1 MGIWT
6 RRKFLQGSA
15 PAAALAGFGTARTAP
30 AAANVD
36 DGWRRGDLQHLVPG
50 ASHERIVIKCSFR
63 HPRTPPTLRVDERR
77 VRAQATDTEGRYFA
91 FDVAGLA
98 PDHTHILQ
106 LLDEGDE
113 ALTDSWPLAT
123 YPAPDASPDSVRL
136 LAYTCAGGYPT
147 YNTEP
152 EPFLSLALRQRLL
165 ARALSFR
172 PHAAIAIGDHV
183 YWDQRTQ
190 LESSRE
196 AVRERAEA
204 WYAQRGRLNQRLP
217 AKGTANEAV
226 IKQAVEPQFA
236 ELYGVMLRSTPS
248 YFVSDDHDY
257 YENDEATDRFVTLPP
272 HAYQL
277 SFARFTRELFMPE
290 FLPDPARPQLMSG
303 AGAGDRA
310 PGISESF
317 GTFRYGNLVEALIYD
332 CARFLSLKGDVA
344 GLVPPEAEAWLAAR
358 TADESVR
365 HLFHVPSHP
374 FGWSAGKWREWYPDV
389 ADVGE
394 GDTAVAQINTGGE
407 AFGLTTKRSKFLW
420 QRGWFLQHQRLLAA
434 LAAQNHRAGIV
445 ISGDLHA
452 TGHVKVAQSA
462 DLDLGANPVHA
473 ILAGPLG
480 TGRGW
485 PSASRGTVP
494 LIATGL
500 EVDEV
505 APVREKNG
513 FALFDIDPEEVTV
526 RLFEWRRGE
535 AEDEIDR
542 LMPYHTHVI
551 RRS

>member
-1 MGIWT
+1 MTIWT
-6 RRKFLQGSA
+6 RRKFIQGSGT
-15 PAAALAGFGTARTAP
+15 AAALSAVGSARAEP
-30 AAANVD
+30 ASTD
-36 DGWRRGDLQHLVPG
+36 DGWRKGDLQHLIPA
-50 ASHERIVIKCSFR
+50 ASHDRIVIKCSFNN
-63 HPRTPPTLRVDERR
+63 PRTPPVLRVGESRYL
-77 VRAQATDTEGRYFA
+77 ALTTDSESRYFA
-91 FDVAGLA
+91 FDVPGLE
-98 PDHTHILQ
+98 PNHTHILQ
-106 LLDEGDE
+106 LVDVGDVPV
-113 ALTDSWPLAT
+113 TDPWPVST
-123 YPAPDASPDSVRL
+123 YPAPDASPESVRL

-147 YNTEP
+147 YGSEP

-190 LESSRE
+190 LESDRE

-204 WYAQRGRLNQRLP
+204 WYAERGRLDQSLP

-226 IKQAVEPQFA
+226 IKNAVEPQFA
-236 ELYGVMLRSTPS
+236 DLYGVMLRSTPS

-277 SFARFTRELFMPE
+277 SFARFTRQLFMPE
-290 FLPDPARPQLMSG
+290 FLPDPARPRLMSG
-303 AGAGDRA
+303 SGAGDRE
-310 PGISESF
+310 PGVSESF

-344 GLVPPEAEAWLAAR
+344 GLVPPEAEAWLTAR
-358 TADESVR
+358 TADERVR

-407 AFGLTTKRSKFLW
+407 AFGLTTKRRKFLW
-420 QRGWFLQHQRLLAA
+420 QRGWHLQHQRLLAA
-434 LAAQNHRAGIV
+434 MAAQKERAGIV

-452 TGHVKVAQSA
+452 TGHVKIAKSA
-462 DLDLGANPVHA
+462 DLDLAQNPVHA

-485 PSASRGTVP
+485 PSAARGTPP
-494 LIATGL
+494 LIASGL
-500 EVDEV
+500 EVEEV
-505 APVREKNG
+505 APVQEKNG
-513 FALFDIDPEEVTV
+513 FALFDINPVEATV
-526 RLFEWRRGE
+526 RLFQWRRGE
-535 AEDEIDR
+535 PESAIDT
-542 LMPYHTHVI
+542 LAPYHTHTI
-551 RRS
+551 HRI